1 MELQQ
6 RVYDVD
12 ALWDFLTQ
20 LRNDEKRYE
29 LIDGELVEMSAA
41 GGIHGRLA
49 TKIARYLDE
58 YAEVHN
64 LGIVTVETGHHPRGN
79 RFTLLVPDVAFVGTE
94 NAPDPFPEKFVP
106 LMPDLAVEI
115 ASPSDT
121 TKEMREKAQLY
132 LTNGTQIV
140 WLVMPTK
147 QAVEIHRASTG
158 LGAEHETLALGDS
171 LSGEDVLPGF
181 ELELRR
187 LFA

>member
-1 MELQQ
+1 MPK
-6 RVYDVD
+6 
-12 ALWDFLTQ
+12 LT
-20 LRNDEKRYE
+20 
-29 LIDGELVEMSAA
+29 
-41 GGIHGRLA
+41 
-49 TKIARYLDE
+49 T
-58 YAEVHN
+58 
-64 LGIVTVETGHHPRGN
+64 LGIVTVEPGHHPRGN
-79 RFTLLVPDVAFVGTE
+79 RFTLLVPDVAFVSRE
-94 NAPDPFPEKFVP
+94 RAPEPFPEKFVP